1 MPYNEK
7 LRQNLKAG
15 LVASLAIRM
24 ALANWHKQKG
34 QLQKLAS
41 DHGHKPAELFLRI
54 MEDEDQRIELRLK
67 AATLLDDRMN
77 GRPRQSLEVRD

>member
-1 MPYNEK
+1 
-7 LRQNLKAG
+7 
-15 LVASLAIRM
+15 M